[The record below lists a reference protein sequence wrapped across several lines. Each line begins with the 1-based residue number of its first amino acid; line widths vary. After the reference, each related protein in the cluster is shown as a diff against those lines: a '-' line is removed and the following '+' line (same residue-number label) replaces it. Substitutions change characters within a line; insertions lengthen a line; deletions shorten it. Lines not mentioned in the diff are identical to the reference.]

1 LTRCGA
7 NCRTPRSPRIAAASP
22 GFDPGTKTTG
32 DGLPVEFASVVDAVR
47 CAVELQREMAL
58 HNDGVPKER
67 RIRFRIGIN
76 LGDIIIDVHDIYGD
90 GINVA
95 ARLEALAEPGRICV
109 SRVVRD
115 LSEASTRNEAEWTGL
130 IAKTVATYGRLDIL
144 VNNAGISG
152 SSVGD
157 PDGLE
162 GWHRIIAVNQTSVFL
177 GTRLAAEQMAKI
189 SGGSIVN
196 ISSIMGF
203 VGSASGHPAY
213 HASKGAVRIYSKAAA
228 VRYGPSGVR
237 VNTVHP
243 GYMPRMLNATNA
255 GERADKIVLTPLP
268 HGQCPWAEG
277 PRVGQPIEVAYG
289 VLFLASDEASFVTG
303 AELVIDGGYIAQ

>member
-1 LTRCGA
+1 MRLKDKVAIITGGA
-7 NCRTPRSPRIAAASP
+7 HGMGEAEARLFAAEGAKVVVADILAENAEAVVASIRA
-22 GFDPGTKTTG
+22 
-32 DGLPVEFASVVDAVR
+32 DGGEATA
-47 CAVELQREMAL
+47 A
-58 HNDGVPKER
+58 K
-67 RIRFRIGIN
+67 
-76 LGDIIIDVHDIYGD
+76 IDVT
-90 GINVA
+90 
-95 ARLEALAEPGRICV
+95 
-109 SRVVRD
+109 S
-115 LSEASTRNEAEWTGL
+115 EAEWAGV
-130 IAKTVATYGRLDIL
+130 IAKTVTTYGRLDIL

-157 PDGLE
+157 PDGLD

-177 GTRLAAEQMAKI
+177 GTKLAAEQMAKT

-203 VGSASGHPAY
+203 VGSTSGHPAY

-228 VRYGPSGVR
+228 VRYGPLGVR

-243 GYMPRMLNATNA
+243 GYMPPMLNATNA
-255 GERADKIVLTPLP
+255 GERADKIALTPL
-268 HGQCPWAEG
+268 
-277 PRVGQPIEVAYG
+277 RRIGQPIEVAYG